1 MWFEEPVP
9 PSNFDSMG
17 FVAKNCSIPIAT
29 GERLSTKYE
38 FNKILQINGA
48 NIIQMN
54 LGRVGG
60 ILEAKKISAIVEAHG
75 VQIAPHLYCGP
86 VIGAAN
92 IQISTCSPNF
102 LILESIKKWEDL
114 YSDLLIKPIKWQNGY
129 IIPPTE
135 PGLGIEL
142 NEEVAMKY
150 PYKDSKLHLEM
161 KE

>member
-1 MWFEEPVP
+1 M
-9 PSNFDSMG
+9 
-17 FVAKNCSIPIAT
+17 
-29 GERLSTKYE
+29 
-38 FNKILQINGA
+38 KILH
-48 NIIQMN
+48 
-54 LGRVGG
+54 
-60 ILEAKKISAIVEAHG
+60 ILEQMDFLLFHIKILLQSCIPY
-75 VQIAPHLYCGP
+75 APHLYCGP

>member
-1 MWFEEPVP
+1 MTPSSAIQFAKLIEKYKPMWFEEPIP

-60 ILEAKKISAIVEAHG
+60 ILEAKKLQLLLKFILQQLHLIYIVDLLLVPQIFKYQLV
-75 VQIAPHLYCGP
+75 VQI
-86 VIGAAN
+86 
-92 IQISTCSPNF
+92 F
-102 LILESIKKWEDL
+102 
-114 YSDLLIKPIKWQNGY
+114 
-129 IIPPTE
+129 
-135 PGLGIEL
+135 
-142 NEEVAMKY
+142 
-150 PYKDSKLHLEM
+150 
-161 KE
+161 